1 MPGLEVQRL
10 EEENKVLLEVQS
22 ETHDALNA
30 AWQDLDEAQARE
42 KQVRNALPSD
52 QMQPRRCQW
61 SRRRPTSHRERGVC
75 S

>member
-1 MPGLEVQRL
+1 MPDLEVQRL

-42 KQVRNALPSD
+42 KQVRNDLPSN
-52 QMQPRRCQW
+52 QTQPRQRHW
-61 SRRRPTSHRERGVC
+61 PRPRPTSHRELGVC

>member
-1 MPGLEVQRL
+1 MPDLEVQRL

-42 KQVRNALPSD
+42 KQVRNAPPPE
-52 QMQPRRCQW
+52 QTQPRQRQW
-61 SRRRPTSHRERGVC
+61 PCRRPTSHRERGVC